1 MTFLDMRE
9 VSYSYPG
16 YPNVV
21 DQADWQIARGE
32 VHSLVG
38 RSGCGKTTL
47 LKLAAGLL
55 LPDAGQI
62 TVGGQALRKP
72 GSQLGFVFQS
82 PTLLEWK
89 TVMDNVLL
97 PITLQRRPLQ
107 ADRARAE
114 ELLALMGLSGFE
126 ERFPTEL
133 SGGQQSRVAIARAL
147 LLAPSLLLLDEPFA
161 SLDAITRE
169 ELQDDLLRICRLA
182 RTTVFFVTHDIA
194 EAVYLADRV
203 AVMADGKI
211 TEDLPVDL
219 PWPRDHELRYGA
231 PFNALCAR
239 VRHAMDGV
247 APC

>member
-1 MTFLDMRE
+1 MTFLDMRG
-9 VSYSYPG
+9 VNYSYPG
-16 YPNVV
+16 YLNVV
-21 DQADWQIARGE
+21 DQVDWEIARGE

-47 LKLAAGLL
+47 LKLAAGLVR
-55 LPDAGQI
+55 PDTGAI
-62 TVGGQALRKP
+62 SVDGQALLRP

-89 TVMDNVLL
+89 RVLDNVLL
-97 PITLQRRPLQ
+97 PITLQRRPVP

-114 ELLALMGLSGFE
+114 ELLALMGLSDFS

-169 ELQDDLLRICRLA
+169 ELQDDLLKICRLA
-182 RTTVFFVTHDIA
+182 QTTVFFVTHDIS

-203 AVMADGKI
+203 AVMAQGRI
-211 TEDLPVDL
+211 THEVPVDL
-219 PWPRDHELRYGA
+219 PRPRARELRYAA

-239 VRHAMDGV
+239 VRHAMDG
-247 APC
+247 AGP

>member
-1 MTFLDMRE
+1 MRG

-21 DQADWQIARGE
+21 DQVDWQIARGE

-47 LKLAAGLL
+47 LKLAAGLMR
-55 LPDAGQI
+55 PDLG
-62 TVGGQALRKP
+62 VVSVDGQALLRP

-89 TVMDNVLL
+89 RVLDNVLL
-97 PITLQRRPLQ
+97 PITLQRQPVP

-114 ELLALMGLSGFE
+114 ELLALMGLADFSQ
-126 ERFPTEL
+126 RFPTEL

-161 SLDAITRE
+161 ALDAITRE
-169 ELQDDLLRICRLA
+169 ELQDDLLKICRRA
-182 RTTVFFVTHDIA
+182 QTTVFFVTHDIS

-203 AVMADGKI
+203 AVMAQGKI
-211 TEDLPVDL
+211 TTDLTLDL
-219 PWPRDHELRYGA
+219 PWPRRHELRYGA
-231 PFNALCAR
+231 PFNALCAQ
-239 VRHAMDGV
+239 VRCAMDGV
-247 APC
+247 NP